1 MAAKKRAKKSPKKTG
16 KKSTKVPAAKKK
28 RATTKKSRRKKASKK
43 VTGKS
48 RSAARTGGTRI
59 ALGGNPVH
67 TVGSLP
73 RVGSKLPAFTLT
85 TADLQD
91 ITNKDFSGK
100 RIIFNI
106 YPSIDTNTC
115 AASTRTFNS
124 LAGNL
129 RNTEVWCISADLPF
143 AQKRFC
149 GAEGLDNV
157 KTASTFRSDF
167 GKTFGVTLRDSVLK
181 GVLARAIV
189 VADERGKVL
198 HTEMV
203 SEIAQEPNY
212 EAAVKSLG

>member
-1 MAAKKRAKKSPKKTG
+1 MATKKKGAKKAPKKSVKKSSKKAAKKTAKKL
-16 KKSTKVPAAKKK
+16 
-28 RATTKKSRRKKASKK
+28 TTKKVRRAS
-43 VTGKS
+43 
-48 RSAARTGGTRI
+48 GTRI

-67 TVGSLP
+67 TVGTLP
-73 RVGSKLPAFTLT
+73 KVGSKLPAFSLT
-85 TADLQD
+85 TGDLQD
-91 ITNKDFSGK
+91 VSNKDFAGK

-115 AASTRTFNS
+115 ATSTRTFNS
-124 LAGNL
+124 LVGSL
-129 RNTEVWCISADLPF
+129 RNTEVWCVSADLPF

-149 GAEGLDNV
+149 GTEGLNNV

-189 VADERGKVL
+189 VVDEKGKVL

-212 EAAVKSLG
+212 DAAVKALG

>member
-1 MAAKKRAKKSPKKTG
+1 MAAKKKGAKKSPKKSIKKTGAKKTSKKPAKKSG
-16 KKSTKVPAAKKK
+16 KK
-28 RATTKKSRRKKASKK
+28 AT
-43 VTGKS
+43 
-48 RSAARTGGTRI
+48 GTRI

-73 RVGSKLPAFTLT
+73 KVGSKLPAFTLT
-85 TADLQD
+85 TGDLQD
-91 ITNKDFSGK
+91 VSNKDFAGK
-100 RIIFNI
+100 RVIFNI

-115 AASTRTFNS
+115 ATSTRTFNS
-124 LAGNL
+124 LAGSL
-129 RNTEVWCISADLPF
+129 LNTEVWCVSADLPF

-149 GAEGLDNV
+149 GAEGLNNV

-189 VADERGKVL
+189 VVDEKGKVL

-212 EAAVKSLG
+212 DAAVKALR

>member
-1 MAAKKRAKKSPKKTG
+1 MAAKKKGAKKAPKKSVKKSSKKATKKTG
-16 KKSTKVPAAKKK
+16 KKSSAKKAK
-28 RATTKKSRRKKASKK
+28 KTT
-43 VTGKS
+43 
-48 RSAARTGGTRI
+48 GTRI

-67 TVGSLP
+67 TVGTLP
-73 RVGSKLPAFTLT
+73 KVGSKLPAFSLT
-85 TADLQD
+85 TGDLQD
-91 ITNKDFSGK
+91 VSNKDFAGK
-100 RIIFNI
+100 RVIFNI

-115 AASTRTFNS
+115 ATSTRTFNS
-124 LAGNL
+124 LVGSL
-129 RNTEVWCISADLPF
+129 RNTEVWCVSADLPF

-149 GAEGLDNV
+149 GAEGLNNV

-189 VADERGKVL
+189 VVDEKGKVL

-212 EAAVKSLG
+212 DAAVKALG

>member
-1 MAAKKRAKKSPKKTG
+1 MAAKKKGAKKAPKRNLKKTSTKKAGKKAAKKAG
-16 KKSTKVPAAKKK
+16 KKS
-28 RATTKKSRRKKASKK
+28 
-43 VTGKS
+43 
-48 RSAARTGGTRI
+48 GGTRV

-73 RVGSKLPAFTLT
+73 KVGGKLPAFTLT
-85 TADLQD
+85 TGDLQD
-91 ITNKDFSGK
+91 VSNKDFAGK

-106 YPSIDTNTC
+106 FPSIDTNTC
-115 AASTRTFNS
+115 ATSTRTFNS
-124 LAGNL
+124 LVGNL
-129 RNTEVWCISADLPF
+129 RNTEVWCVSADLPF

-149 GAEGLDNV
+149 GAEGLNNV

-189 VADERGKVL
+189 VADEKGKVL

-212 EAAVKSLG
+212 DAAVKALG